1 MKQNDYIVIQAPM
14 VTDLKLS
21 GNRLIIYAIINGF
34 SKDGQHEFTGS
45 INYLCD
51 WTNLTRNTVIST
63 LKSLVD
69 DNLIIKREYMSNN
82 VKFCAYSVGS
92 AKIAPVVKK
101 MTNGSAE
108 IDSAGSAKI
117 APNNIEIDNN
127 KEKKNILNVGVEEF
141 IDRIY
146 NKYPSKCPIRQMTT
160 GKTLKDKQ
168 RIKKLLKTYSM
179 EDIERVVDNE
189 IDVKYGKY
197 RMQNFSTFLNNFP
210 DPQSLFS
217 SSDKTLPTIQKNDDL
232 VINGQIYK

>member
-69 DNLIIKREYMSNN
+69 DKLIIKREYKSNN

-92 AKIAPVVKK
+92 AKIAPVVQTELNFDD
-101 MTNGSAE
+101 M
-108 IDSAGSAKI
+108 GSAKI

-127 KEKKNILNVGVEEF
+127 LKEKKNILNVGVEEF

-160 GKTLKDKQ
+160 SKTLKDKH
-168 RIKKLLKTYSM
+168 RIKNLLKTYSM

-189 IDVKYGKY
+189 IEVKYGKY

-210 DPQSLFS
+210 DPQSLLS
-217 SSDKTLPTIQKNDDL
+217 SIDETSPTMPSNNDM
-232 VINGQIYK
+232 VINGQIYR

>member
-51 WTNLTRNTVIST
+51 WTNLSRNTVIST

-69 DNLIIKREYMSNN
+69 DNLIKKREYMSNN

-92 AKIAPVVKK
+92 AKIAPVVQTELNFDD
-101 MTNGSAE
+101 MGSE
-108 IDSAGSAKI
+108 KI

-127 KEKKNILNVGVEEF
+127 FKEKKNILNVGVEEF

-146 NKYPSKCPIRQMTT
+146 KKYPSRCPIRQMTT

-168 RIKKLLKTYSM
+168 RIKNLLKTYSM

-189 IDVKYGKY
+189 IEVKYGKY

-210 DPQSLFS
+210 DPQSLLS
-217 SSDKTLPTIQKNDDL
+217 SSDETLPTMPTNDDM
-232 VINGQIYK
+232 VINGQIYR